1 MSFPPIRPPHP
12 IPTTAMISLAAVAA
26 TASPAAAQVDA
37 NPSNNGLPGAGLAQ
51 SLLDW
56 AGWIGLVGSLLAVLV
71 GAAVWGLSQQ
81 AGNAVAAGRGRALV
95 TGGAIGA
102 FLVGVGPTLVNTLFA
117 AGGA

>member
-1 MSFPPIRPPHP
+1 MHLIALS
-12 IPTTAMISLAAVAA
+12 A
-26 TASPAAAQVDA
+26 TAALAQVDA
-37 NPSNNGLPGAGLAQ
+37 TPSNAGLPGAGLAQ

-81 AGNAVAAGRGRALV
+81 AGNSAAAGRGRALV

-102 FLVGVGPTLVNTLFA
+102 FLVGVGPTLVNTLFT
-117 AGGA
+117 AGTA

>member
-1 MSFPPIRPPHP
+1 MHPPFRPPSP
-12 IPTTAMISLAAVAA
+12 FAAMVASTLAVVTVSAA
-26 TASPAAAQVDA
+26 PAAAQVDA
-37 NPSNNGLPGAGLAQ
+37 NPSSAGLPGAGLAQ

-81 AGNAVAAGRGRALV
+81 AGNSVAAGRGRALV

-102 FLVGVGPTLVNTLFA
+102 FLVGVGPTLVNTLFD